1 MKKQKFM
8 KLTAFT
14 SEPSLGDSF
23 TAPATHDGE
32 VSVVFRGKDISIHG
46 YDGSVWSTIYT
57 WNGTDK
63 QFTFNNT
70 YQNYFLKSLTGSQ
83 ETVGVSFFSISRYQ
97 GSTPSLAGIDRDVKL
112 HDIDEVPIYTAS
124 DVNKMLTIMSDGSL
138 RWLLANESF
147 IIPTEGESTDLEEEA
162 LLALY
167 GNAQLVNGVLTL
179 DGTNGTYASLPHS
192 TDYDRES
199 GDLTVH
205 FWFNADSLPAADSNY
220 TLMSKL
226 TGANDWNGWTISY
239 STQEQ
244 DQGNSGPLMVDGGIG
259 VYASNQGEG
268 GFNAQPNNFRA
279 TSAGGV
285 PANSWHHV
293 AVTMPATGDYTI
305 YLNGQSIGS
314 WTPPYR
320 NGSEDTELLFGAT
333 KWSPVGSFAKFFPGE
348 LDQVTITKSILTAS
362 EIYNLHDTGRTSS
375 GEEEEGENENQPGN
389 IVGLEEDSN
398 LTLHGNAQLIDGVL
412 HFDGTAGTYASLPH
426 STDYDRQNGDLTI
439 SMWFKANSLPNN
451 WNAGL
456 VSKMGNGWQGYITAV
471 TTMSGLSEGG
481 LQTSTWTH
489 SHNSPNSRAS
499 LSEGIA
505 LGEWHHAAYVMVQ
518 TGQYKMY
525 FNGQEVKSY
534 NPAHRNTSTTGPLRI
549 GGWQNGIYHGYFD
562 GQIEGVKIEK
572 SARSAAAI
580 LEEYNSGAPSAATPS
595 AAAGIESLGTNTL
608 SGDAQQT
615 AEGLLI
621 TNDGYADTQSN
632 YHNGATEQTISAWF
646 KASELGTVS
655 GNNDPTW
662 RNNGHVIALTR
673 NWAAGGYRANG
684 FVISVASNAVR
695 FGGPHGTNNVVM
707 ADYDFSVD
715 TWYKIDLVWTSNS
728 MKLYVNGVEISST
741 ASSGT
746 IAGGSVNMR
755 IGRNINQFMNF
766 KGNILGVEVE
776 NVAKTGPEILASY
789 QSQA

>member
-14 SEPSLGDSF
+14 SEPELANSF

-57 WNGTDK
+57 WDGIDK

-112 HDIDEVPIYTAS
+112 HDIDEVPIYTVS
-124 DVNKMLTIMSDGSL
+124 DVDKMLTIMSDGSL

-147 IIPTEGESTDLEEEA
+147 IIPSEGGEGESGGSTP
-162 LLALY
+162 
-167 GNAQLVNGVLTL
+167 
-179 DGTNGTYASLPHS
+179 GT
-192 TDYDRES
+192 
-199 GDLTVH
+199 
-205 FWFNADSLPAADSNY
+205 
-220 TLMSKL
+220 
-226 TGANDWNGWTISY
+226 I
-239 STQEQ
+239 
-244 DQGNSGPLMVDGGIG
+244 I
-259 VYASNQGEG
+259 
-268 GFNAQPNNFRA
+268 
-279 TSAGGV
+279 
-285 PANSWHHV
+285 
-293 AVTMPATGDYTI
+293 
-305 YLNGQSIGS
+305 
-314 WTPPYR
+314 
-320 NGSEDTELLFGAT
+320 
-333 KWSPVGSFAKFFPGE
+333 
-348 LDQVTITKSILTAS
+348 
-362 EIYNLHDTGRTSS
+362 
-375 GEEEEGENENQPGN
+375 
-389 IVGLEEDSN
+389 GLEENND

-412 HFDGTAGTYASLPH
+412 HFDGTTGTYASLPH
-426 STDYDRQNGDLTI
+426 STDYDRGNGDLTI

-451 WNAGL
+451 WNYGL

-471 TTMSGLSEGG
+471 TTMSGNTTGG

-489 SHNSPNSRAS
+489 SHNSPNARAS

-562 GQIEGVKIEK
+562 GQIEGVRIEQT
-572 SARSAAAI
+572 ARSAAAI
-580 LEEYNSGAPSAATPS
+580 LEEYTSGQGESSPSYLESSSTLYGDANFNAGTLVLDGTGDYAIIDDGFRFTDKMTTSVWFRTTATGDRRIYSSHVRSLGLNGFFARLANGQLKFRHPAGGAGELTGPSGLNDGQWHHMAVSWEASVGYTLYVDGAQISSGAAGVADGYIAGWGLYIGANPWNRAGQQPYGFFSGEIRNFEIENEVLTSQQVTDLYIAGAPPPPQPPSVST
-595 AAAGIESLGTNTL
+595 GIESLGTNTL

-646 KASELGTVS
+646 KASELGTVN
-655 GNNDPTW
+655 GNGDPTW
-662 RNNGHVIALTR
+662 RDNGHMIALTR
-673 NWAAGGYRANG
+673 NWAAGGNRANG
-684 FVISVASNAVR
+684 FVIAVASNAVR
-695 FGGPHGTNNVVM
+695 FGGPHGTNNVVK
-707 ADYDFSVD
+707 ADYDFFVD
-715 TWYKIDLVWTSNS
+715 TWYKIDLVWTANS
-728 MKLYVNGVEISST
+728 MKLYVNGVEVGST

-755 IGRNINQFMNF
+755 IGRNINQWMSF

-776 NVAKTGPEILASY
+776 NVARSSAEILTSY
-789 QSQA
+789 QSEV